1 MENYEVNAN
10 ISDKVRDE
18 IESRGFAIE
27 IARSDSELNPLR
39 HSDFVIVGGG
49 GHGAIASVANTNI
62 PLDHHGSKIEDA
74 VRYYAKEHNVDQ
86 NDMLWWTIHTHR
98 HSNLSLDT
106 RIIKDTYIFEVG
118 IAGFI
123 YMSKKMVR
131 EEYGVQ
137 RISKK
142 IEGMIEENA
151 RSSLKTLA
159 QWINGDVY
167 HLSIK
172 DADDE
177 IIEGVDGIFIDD
189 DGTFDS
195 SVMELLY
202 FCPQEAG

>member
-1 MENYEVNAN
+1 MEHCEIDADV
-10 ISDKVRDE
+10 SDKVRGE
-18 IESRGFAIE
+18 IEKRGFTIE
-27 IARSDSELNPLR
+27 VCHSNSELSPLR

-49 GHGAIASVANTNI
+49 GHGGIASVANANI
-62 PLDHHGSKIEDA
+62 PSEHHGSKIEDA
-74 VRYYAKEHNVDQ
+74 VRYYAKEHNIDQ

-106 RIIKDTYIFEVG
+106 RIFKDTYVFEVG
-118 IAGFI
+118 IGGFI
-123 YMSKKMVR
+123 YMSKKTVR
-131 EEYGVQ
+131 EDYGVQ

-142 IEGMIEENA
+142 IESMVEENA

-177 IIEGVDGIFIDD
+177 IVEGMDGVYIDD

-195 SVMELLY
+195 SVIELLE
-202 FCPQEAG
+202 FCP

>member
-1 MENYEVNAN
+1 MEHCEIAAN
-10 ISDKVRDE
+10 VSDKVRGE
-18 IESRGFAIE
+18 IEKRGFTIE
-27 IARSDSELNPLR
+27 VCRSDTELSPLR

-49 GHGAIASVANTNI
+49 GHGSIASIANANI
-62 PLDHHGSKIEDA
+62 PSEHHGSKIEDA

-86 NDMLWWTIHTHR
+86 NDMLWWTIHTHC

-106 RIIKDTYIFEVG
+106 RIFKDTYIFEVG
-118 IAGFI
+118 IGGFI
-123 YMSKKMVR
+123 YMSKKMIR

-142 IEGMIEENA
+142 IASMVEEDA

-177 IIEGVDGIFIDD
+177 IIEGMDGVYIDD

-195 SVMELLY
+195 SVIELLH
-202 FCPQEAG
+202 FCP

>member
-1 MENYEVNAN
+1 MKHSESHAN
-10 ISDKVRDE
+10 ISDKVRGQLAKRNFTVE
-18 IESRGFAIE
+18 IGT
-27 IARSDSELNPLR
+27 SDCELNPLR

-49 GHGAIASVANTNI
+49 GHGAIASIANANI
-62 PLDHHGSKIEDA
+62 PSDHHGSKIEDA
-74 VRYYAKEHNVDQ
+74 VRYYAKEHDIDQ

-106 RIIKDTYIFEVG
+106 RLIKDTYVFEVG

-123 YMSKKMVR
+123 YMSKKTVR
-131 EEYGVQ
+131 EDYGVQ

-142 IEGMIEENA
+142 IESMVEEKA

-177 IIEGVDGIFIDD
+177 IIEGMDGVYVDD

-195 SVMELLY
+195 SVMELLDL
-202 FCPQEAG
+202 CPQEAS